1 MRTALFALI
10 LLLTALFIA
19 TARANDCTAYANY
32 AAQVTNHRL
41 NGRTL
46 PQTLVWL
53 KPDPSQRFVIET
65 VYMLKLRPVARP
77 RVIHE
82 VRSAFYQ
89 LCTHTNARNP

>member
-1 MRTALFALI
+1 M
-10 LLLTALFIA
+10 
-19 TARANDCTAYANY
+19 
-32 AAQVTNHRL
+32 
-41 NGRTL
+41 
-46 PQTLVWL
+46 WL